1 MEIFISIL
9 VTLLIIFL
17 IYLGYM
23 LYFKEYVDV
32 CRVFNVLEKTLDT
45 RDLLLMKILGEI
57 KNKRIKV
64 KTIELISKRIKARK
78 SGFNEKIRIDVE
90 LNQQLKETY
99 KELNM
104 LIKNP
109 LVKEGFLKIVT
120 LEKKLRL
127 QREEYSA
134 MVEMYNRNI
143 IHHRKVCM
151 MLIRMKPLDTYKSS
165 ARE

>member
-64 KTIELISKRIKARK
+64 STIELISKRIKARK

-99 KELNM
+99 KELNN

-120 LEKKLRL
+120 LEKKLRI
-127 QREEYSA
+127 QREEYST
-134 MVEMYNRNI
+134 MVDLYNRNI
-143 IHHRKVCM
+143 IHHKKVCM
-151 MLIRMKPLDTYKSS
+151 RLIRMKPLDTYKSS
-165 ARE
+165 AQE